1 MKPLSVGV
9 IGLGA
14 IGSRLVEILG
24 REFSKQA
31 RVRFLCDLKK
41 ERIAEIKRKWAP
53 AAKAISWQDGV
64 KQADLVIESAA
75 QEIALSVAEKS
86 LRENKQVLILSVG
99 GLLISDNGLQSV
111 LAKTKGRLWIPSG
124 AIAGV
129 DAVLAA
135 NQGKVRQVTLTTR
148 KPLAG
153 LEGAPYLRQKNIQL
167 ASIKEPTL
175 IFEGNASQA
184 IAAFPR
190 NVNVAAT
197 LALAGVGAKKT
208 RIRIF
213 TSPTYRFNQHEVEI
227 EGDFGRIHT
236 EVENFPT
243 PDNPRTSQLA
253 ILSAVAT
260 LRKIFGHLHIGT

>member
-24 REFSKQA
+24 KEFSKQA

-53 AAKAISWQDGV
+53 AAKAVSWQDGV

-99 GLLISDNGLQSV
+99 GLLNANGLQSI
-111 LAKTKGRLWIPSG
+111 LAKTKGQLWIPSG

-175 IFEGNASQA
+175 IFEGNASEA

-208 RIRIF
+208 RVRIF

-227 EGDFGRIHT
+227 EGDFGRIRT
-236 EVENFPT
+236 EVENFPM
-243 PDNPRTSQLA
+243 PDNPRTSELA
-253 ILSAVAT
+253 LLSAVAT